1 MTTVAI
7 VEDNAVMRKTFR
19 QWIEAAPGHRCVFAC
34 ATAEEAVA
42 EIPRLKPDVV
52 LMDVHLPG
60 ESGIACT
67 ARLKEALPGVQVI
80 MLTVYRNQE
89 LIFQALQAGACG
101 YLLKRSSPDE
111 LLAAIAEVRSGGAP
125 MTSEIARMV
134 VEAFQKKPASLA
146 SADGLTTRESEIL
159 ALLSEGLSNKE
170 IADRVDISYDTVRAH
185 LRHIYEKLHVRG
197 RTEAVKM
204 YLKSSNLSLAGMSG
218 ET

>member
-1 MTTVAI
+1 MTKIAI
-7 VEDNAVMRKTFR
+7 VEDNAVMRESFR
-19 QWIEAAPGHRCVFAC
+19 QWINASPNFRCVFAC

-60 ESGIACT
+60 ESGIVCT
-67 ARLKEALPGVQVI
+67 ARLKEELPDVQVI

-89 LIFQALQAGACG
+89 LIFQALQAGASG
-101 YLLKRSSPDE
+101 YLLKRSSPNE
-111 LLAAIAEVRSGGAP
+111 LLSAIAEVRSGGAP

-134 VEAFQKKPASLA
+134 VEAFQKKPANLA
-146 SADGLTTRESEIL
+146 SADGLTNRESEIL

-204 YLKSSNLSLAGMSG
+204 YLKSPNLSIAGNQ
-218 ET
+218 

>member
-1 MTTVAI
+1 MTTIAI
-7 VEDNAVMRKTFR
+7 VEDNAIMRKTFR
-19 QWIEAAPGHRCVFAC
+19 RWIDAAPDFRCVFAC
-34 ATAEEAVA
+34 ATAEEALI
-42 EIPRLKPDVV
+42 EIPRLKPEVV
-52 LMDVHLPG
+52 LMDIHLPG

-67 ARLKEALPGVQVI
+67 ARLKEELPAVQVI

-111 LLAAIAEVRSGGAP
+111 LLKAVAEVRSGGAP

-134 VEAFQKKPASLA
+134 VEAFQKKPAA
-146 SADGLTTRESEIL
+146 IATDGLTQRESEIL

-197 RTEAVKM
+197 RTEAVMM
-204 YLKSSNLSLAGMSG
+204 YLKTPNLSMAAIGA
-218 ET
+218 ENR